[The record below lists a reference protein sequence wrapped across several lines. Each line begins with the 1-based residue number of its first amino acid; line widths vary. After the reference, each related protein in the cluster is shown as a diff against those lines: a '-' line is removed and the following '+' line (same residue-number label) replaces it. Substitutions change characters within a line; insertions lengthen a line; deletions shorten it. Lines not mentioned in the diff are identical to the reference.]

1 MIDLHHNIFFFL
13 LLILFLV
20 LYILFSFLNK
30 FYYSWINPTV
40 DSLNIYQK
48 NYLLLNSLIH
58 GTKLEI
64 IWTLVPSFICCLSP
78 FFFFFAIFYG

>member
-1 MIDLHHNIFFFL
+1 MNLTNLDFAKSWQLLFQDPATPIMEGIIDLHHNIFFFL

-40 DSLNIYQK
+40 
-48 NYLLLNSLIH
+48 
-58 GTKLEI
+58 
-64 IWTLVPSFICCLSP
+64 
-78 FFFFFAIFYG
+78 